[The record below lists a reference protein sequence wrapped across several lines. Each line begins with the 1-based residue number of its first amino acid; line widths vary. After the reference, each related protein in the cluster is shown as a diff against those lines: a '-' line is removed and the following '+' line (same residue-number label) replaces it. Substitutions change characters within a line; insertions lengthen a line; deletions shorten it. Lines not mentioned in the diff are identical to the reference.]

1 MDKVFN
7 YLNGFFSG
15 LAGVL
20 LTLLPLT
27 ILWEV
32 ISGGL
37 LFNMDVI
44 GNLTA
49 LVNEFGTGGFA
60 GLVVLV
66 LALRSLLKNK
76 SNYKSNQ
83 IKL

>member
-7 YLNGFFSG
+7 YLNGFFG
-15 LAGVL
+15 GFITLL

-32 ISGGL
+32 LTGGV

-44 GNLTA
+44 ANLTA
-49 LVNEFGTGGFA
+49 LVNEFGNGGFA
-60 GLVVLV
+60 GLIVLV
-66 LALRSLLKNK
+66 LVASFFVKK
-76 SNYKSNQ
+76 
-83 IKL
+83 

>member
-1 MDKVFN
+1 MEKVFD

-20 LTLLPLT
+20 MTVLPLT

-32 ISGGL
+32 LTGGL

-44 GNLTA
+44 TNLTS
-49 LVNEFGTGGFA
+49 LVNGFGTGGFA
-60 GLVVLV
+60 GLVTLVLV
-66 LALRSLLKNK
+66 SWFFIRD
-76 SNYKSNQ
+76 
-83 IKL
+83 

>member
-7 YLNGFFSG
+7 YLNGFFG
-15 LAGVL
+15 GFITLL

-32 ISGGL
+32 LTGGV

-44 GNLTA
+44 ANLTA
-49 LVNEFGTGGFA
+49 LVNEFGNGGFA
-60 GLVVLV
+60 GLIVLV
-66 LALRSLLKNK
+66 LVASFFV
-76 SNYKSNQ
+76 Q
-83 IKL
+83 D

>member
-1 MDKVFN
+1 MEKVFD

-20 LTLLPLT
+20 MTVLPLT

-32 ISGGL
+32 LTGGL

-44 GNLTA
+44 TNLTS
-49 LVNEFGTGGFA
+49 LVNDIGSGGFA

-66 LALRSLLKNK
+66 LVSWFFIRD
-76 SNYKSNQ
+76 
-83 IKL
+83 

>member
-1 MDKVFN
+1 METVFN

-15 LAGVL
+15 LAGILMTV
-20 LTLLPLT
+20 LPLT

-32 ISGGL
+32 LTGGL
-37 LFNMDVI
+37 LFIMDVI
-44 GNLTA
+44 SNLTA

-66 LALRSLLKNK
+66 LVASFFVKK
-76 SNYKSNQ
+76 
-83 IKL
+83 

>member
-1 MDKVFN
+1 MEKVFD

-20 LTLLPLT
+20 MTVLPLT

-32 ISGGL
+32 LTGGL

-44 GNLTA
+44 TNLTS
-49 LVNEFGTGGFA
+49 LVNDFGSGGFA
-60 GLVVLV
+60 GLIVLV
-66 LALRSLLKNK
+66 LVSWFFIRD
-76 SNYKSNQ
+76 
-83 IKL
+83 

>member
-1 MDKVFN
+1 MDKVFD

-20 LTLLPLT
+20 MTLLPLT

-32 ISGGL
+32 LSGASMFG
-37 LFNMDVI
+37 MDVI
-44 GNLTA
+44 ANLTA
-49 LVNEFGTGGFA
+49 LVNDFGTGGFA

-66 LALRSLLKNK
+66 LVGSFF
-76 SNYKSNQ
+76 
-83 IKL
+83 IKK

>member
-1 MDKVFN
+1 MEKVFD

-20 LTLLPLT
+20 MTVLPLT

-32 ISGGL
+32 LSGGL

-44 GNLTA
+44 SNLTA
-49 LVNEFGTGGFA
+49 LVNEFGTGGYA

-66 LALRSLLKNK
+66 IVASFFVKK
-76 SNYKSNQ
+76 
-83 IKL
+83 

>member
-1 MDKVFN
+1 MEKVFD
-7 YLNGFFSG
+7 YLNEFFSG

-20 LTLLPLT
+20 MTVLPLT

-32 ISGGL
+32 LTGRL

-44 GNLTA
+44 TNLTS
-49 LVNEFGTGGFA
+49 LVNGFGTGGFA

-66 LALRSLLKNK
+66 LVSWFFVRD
-76 SNYKSNQ
+76 
-83 IKL
+83 

>member
-1 MDKVFN
+1 METVFN

-15 LAGVL
+15 LAGILMTV
-20 LTLLPLT
+20 LPLT

-32 ISGGL
+32 LSGGL

-44 GNLTA
+44 SNLTA

-66 LALRSLLKNK
+66 IVASFFVKK
-76 SNYKSNQ
+76 
-83 IKL
+83 

>member
-1 MDKVFN
+1 MEKVFD

-20 LTLLPLT
+20 MTVFPLT

-32 ISGGL
+32 LTGGL

-44 GNLTA
+44 NNLTS
-49 LVNEFGTGGFA
+49 LVNGFGTGGFA

-66 LALRSLLKNK
+66 LVSWFFVRD
-76 SNYKSNQ
+76 
-83 IKL
+83 

>member
-7 YLNGFFSG
+7 YLNGFFG
-15 LAGVL
+15 GFITLL

-32 ISGGL
+32 LTGGV

-44 GNLTA
+44 ANLTS
-49 LVNEFGTGGFA
+49 LVNEFGNGGFA
-60 GLVVLV
+60 GLIVLV
-66 LALRSLLKNK
+66 LVASFFVKK
-76 SNYKSNQ
+76 
-83 IKL
+83 

>member
-1 MDKVFN
+1 MEKVFD

-20 LTLLPLT
+20 MTVLPLT

-32 ISGGL
+32 LTGGL

-44 GNLTA
+44 TNLTSI
-49 LVNEFGTGGFA
+49 VNDFGSGGFA

-66 LALRSLLKNK
+66 LVSWFF
-76 SNYKSNQ
+76 
-83 IKL
+83 IKD

>member
-1 MDKVFN
+1 MEKVFD
-7 YLNGFFSG
+7 YLNEFFSG

-20 LTLLPLT
+20 MTVLPLT

-32 ISGGL
+32 LTGGL

-44 GNLTA
+44 TNLTS
-49 LVNEFGTGGFA
+49 LVNDFGSGGFA

-66 LALRSLLKNK
+66 LVASFFVKK
-76 SNYKSNQ
+76 
-83 IKL
+83 

>member
-1 MDKVFN
+1 METVFN

-20 LTLLPLT
+20 MTVLPLT

-32 ISGGL
+32 LSGGL

-44 GNLTA
+44 TNLTA
-49 LVNEFGTGGFA
+49 LVNEFGNGGFA

-66 LALRSLLKNK
+66 IVASFFVKK
-76 SNYKSNQ
+76 
-83 IKL
+83 

>member
-7 YLNGFFSG
+7 YLNDFFGGFIT
-15 LAGVL
+15 LL

-32 ISGGL
+32 LTGGV

-44 GNLTA
+44 ANLTA
-49 LVNEFGTGGFA
+49 LVNEFGNGGFA
-60 GLVVLV
+60 GLIVLV
-66 LALRSLLKNK
+66 LVASFFV
-76 SNYKSNQ
+76 Q
-83 IKL
+83 D

>member
-1 MDKVFN
+1 METVFN

-20 LTLLPLT
+20 LTVLPLT

-32 ISGGL
+32 LTGGL

-44 GNLTA
+44 TNLTA

-66 LALRSLLKNK
+66 LIASFFVKK
-76 SNYKSNQ
+76 
-83 IKL
+83 

>member
-1 MDKVFN
+1 METVFN

-32 ISGGL
+32 LTGGSM
-37 LFNMDVI
+37 FGMDVI
-44 GNLTA
+44 ANLTA
-49 LVNEFGTGGFA
+49 LVNDFGTGGFA

-66 LALRSLLKNK
+66 LVGSFF
-76 SNYKSNQ
+76 
-83 IKL
+83 IKK

>member
-1 MDKVFN
+1 MEKVFD
-7 YLNGFFSG
+7 YLNEFFSG

-20 LTLLPLT
+20 MTVLPLT

-32 ISGGL
+32 LSGGL

-44 GNLTA
+44 SNLTA

-66 LALRSLLKNK
+66 IVASFFVKK
-76 SNYKSNQ
+76 
-83 IKL
+83 

>member
-20 LTLLPLT
+20 MTVLPLT

-32 ISGGL
+32 LTGGL

-44 GNLTA
+44 TNLTS
-49 LVNEFGTGGFA
+49 LVNDFGSGGFA

-66 LALRSLLKNK
+66 LVSWFFIRD
-76 SNYKSNQ
+76 
-83 IKL
+83 

>member
-15 LAGVL
+15 LVGVL
-20 LTLLPLT
+20 LTILPLT

-44 GNLTA
+44 ANLTA
-49 LVNEFGTGGFA
+49 LVNEFGNGGFA
-60 GLVVLV
+60 GLIVLV
-66 LALRSLLKNK
+66 LVASFFVKK
-76 SNYKSNQ
+76 
-83 IKL
+83 

>member
-1 MDKVFN
+1 MEKVFD

-20 LTLLPLT
+20 MTVLPLT

-32 ISGGL
+32 LTGGL

-44 GNLTA
+44 TNLTS
-49 LVNEFGTGGFA
+49 LVNDFGTGGFA

-66 LALRSLLKNK
+66 LVSWFFIRD
-76 SNYKSNQ
+76 
-83 IKL
+83 

>member
-1 MDKVFN
+1 METVFN

-20 LTLLPLT
+20 LTVLPLT

-32 ISGGL
+32 LTGGL
-37 LFNMDVI
+37 LLNMDVI
-44 GNLTA
+44 SNLTA

-66 LALRSLLKNK
+66 LVASFFVKK
-76 SNYKSNQ
+76 
-83 IKL
+83 

>member
-1 MDKVFN
+1 MEKVFD

-20 LTLLPLT
+20 MTVLPLT

-32 ISGGL
+32 LTGGL

-44 GNLTA
+44 TNLTS
-49 LVNEFGTGGFA
+49 LVNDFGSVGFA
-60 GLVVLV
+60 SLVVLV
-66 LALRSLLKNK
+66 LVSWFF
-76 SNYKSNQ
+76 
-83 IKL
+83 IKD

>member
-1 MDKVFN
+1 MDKVFG

-20 LTLLPLT
+20 MTVLPLT

-32 ISGGL
+32 LSGGL

-44 GNLTA
+44 SNLTA

-66 LALRSLLKNK
+66 LVASFFVKK
-76 SNYKSNQ
+76 
-83 IKL
+83 

>member
-1 MDKVFN
+1 MEKVFD

-20 LTLLPLT
+20 MTVLPLT

-32 ISGGL
+32 LTGGL

-44 GNLTA
+44 TNLTS
-49 LVNEFGTGGFA
+49 LVNDFGSGGFA
-60 GLVVLV
+60 GLVELVLV
-66 LALRSLLKNK
+66 SWFFIRD
-76 SNYKSNQ
+76 
-83 IKL
+83 

>member
-1 MDKVFN
+1 METVFN

-20 LTLLPLT
+20 LTVLPLT

-32 ISGGL
+32 LTGGL

-44 GNLTA
+44 TNLTN

-60 GLVVLV
+60 VLVVLV
-66 LALRSLLKNK
+66 LIASFFVKK
-76 SNYKSNQ
+76 
-83 IKL
+83 